1 MEDLHVRLRIMAI
14 VLASFAVG
22 AVACSS
28 GPQQASGD
36 EQQQPSNGQDQGDEG
51 AYGSGQEDEGKQQQ
65 GQGGE
70 QSRKPSGNVVQVS
83 VSGGKVEASPDPAEV
98 ALGKKV
104 TIVVKSDTADEVH
117 VHGYDRVKDVAAGG
131 TARLTFVADIP
142 GAFEVELEES
152 GIELF
157 ELRVQ

>member
-28 GPQQASGD
+28 GPPQASGD

-51 AYGSGQEDEGKQQQ
+51 AYGSGQKDEGQQQ

-83 VSGGKVEASPDPAEV
+83 VSDGKVKASPDPAEV

-104 TIVVKSDTADEVH
+104 TIVVESDTGDEVH
-117 VHGYDRVKDVAAGG
+117 VHGYDRVKEVAAGG

-152 GIELF
+152 GIQLF